1 MNNRYGSLAAWVYH
15 LDKPIGRSFGNSAR
29 SIGDIEFYREGLKGC
44 RGPILEPAVGN
55 GRVLIPLL
63 EAGHDMHG
71 FDASPEM
78 LDHCRRECAMRGFAP
93 VLDLMRFE
101 DFEAKAAF
109 DAIILPAGSFQ
120 LIVDAAVARDVLRR
134 FREALTPSGRLIVD
148 LDPVSAFCS
157 TADRQRSWRAG
168 EDLLTLQERRL
179 ETDAAGQTT
188 VSLLTYEHRRHG
200 RLILAE
206 EELFS
211 LRWWGIAEFEEALGV
226 AGFADP
232 IVSADYRRGVA
243 PSRDSGSITF
253 EARVDRVSL

>member
-15 LDKPIGRSFGNSAR
+15 LDKPIGRSFG
-29 SIGDIEFYREGLKGC
+29 DVEFYRERLSGC
-44 RGPILEPAVGN
+44 RGPVLEPAVGN

-63 EAGHDMHG
+63 ESGYDMRG

-78 LDHCRRECAMRGFAP
+78 LDYYRRECAARGFAS
-93 VLDLMRFE
+93 VLDLLRFE
-101 DFEAKAAF
+101 DFEAKRAY

-134 FREALTPSGRLIVD
+134 FREALVPGGRLIVD
-148 LDPVSAFCS
+148 LDPVSAFVD
-157 TADRQRSWRAG
+157 ARDRLRSWQAG

-179 ETDAAGQTT
+179 ECDTARQTT
-188 VSLLTYEHRRHG
+188 VSRLTYEHRRRG

-211 LRWWGIAEFEEALGV
+211 LRWWGVAEFEEALGA
-226 AGFADP
+226 AGFVDRV
-232 IVSADYRRGVA
+232 VSADYRRGVMPA
-243 PSRDSGSITF
+243 RDSRSITF
-253 EARVDRVSL
+253 EACVDKISP